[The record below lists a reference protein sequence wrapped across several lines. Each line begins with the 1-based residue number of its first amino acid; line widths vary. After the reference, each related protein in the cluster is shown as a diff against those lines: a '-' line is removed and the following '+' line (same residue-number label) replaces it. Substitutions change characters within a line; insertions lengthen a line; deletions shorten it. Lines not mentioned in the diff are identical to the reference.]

1 MSQVA
6 GLAAQ
11 GTPVP
16 PSVAYLNNSFKDKP
30 SVDILTDI
38 GLAELFK
45 NVAFGVVS
53 NAVTALNK
61 ENNWNNCSIML
72 VEAAK
77 AHSRCFVMSEF
88 SQGVANSRV
97 SDRLRHIL
105 SNLFQL
111 MAVTWIL
118 QEPSKFLRFANLEFS
133 HIDQLVQRR
142 NHLLSAIR
150 PLAIPLVDS
159 FDFRDEVLRSTLG
172 CWDGWVYHRL
182 FQAAAK
188 TPLNTAKEIPEGLR
202 EQLRKKNRSKL

>member
-1 MSQVA
+1 MFQK
-6 GLAAQ
+6 
-11 GTPVP
+11 
-16 PSVAYLNNSFKDKP
+16 VAYGEVSKAVSALNNEKD
-30 SVDILTDI
+30 
-38 GLAELFK
+38 
-45 NVAFGVVS
+45 
-53 NAVTALNK
+53 
-61 ENNWNNCSIML
+61 WNNCSIIL

-88 SQGVANSRV
+88 SQGVANSPV
-97 SDRLRHIL
+97 SDTLKNIL
-105 SNLFQL
+105 SHLFQL

-118 QEPSKFLRFANLEFS
+118 EDPSKFLRFAHLEFS
-133 HIDQLVQRR
+133 HLDKLVQRR

-188 TPLNTAKEIPEGLR
+188 TPLNTTKEMPE
-202 EQLRKKNRSKL
+202 ELRKQIRIRNRSKL